1 MKTIATLLSSML
13 VGTLIWLPNRIVS
26 EKTLQKHLE
35 KQAVAGD
42 IDIWARDDAY
52 TGRIYQ

>member
-1 MKTIATLLSSML
+1 MKTIAPLLSSML